1 MVRANH
7 PTMEQDLRMA
17 LWNNPRLIDQFIHE
31 DPADFNQKDL
41 DVVAGWRNFK
51 SGDFI
56 LCKVVRG
63 VGIFIPHDEPQDFY
77 AVYALSTPFLMLWP
91 EIPALVRTTLLPFED
106 VIVYDGSMAAY
117 NIRFGPGFCKM
128 ASDWYINAKE
138 RGLIK
143 NTIPDMPLTVDEQIH
158 QREIANKSV
167 KRYFK
172 SYLKGK
178 RLSEKII
185 ERDLQTIEGFSTFL
199 ISTFAETT
207 TLREIT
213 YEMLEAYL
221 DSMQGEVAR
230 FTIVGLKRF
239 FTYLEE
245 TERME
250 YELAEDILATLGSI

>member
-1 MVRANH
+1 M
-7 PTMEQDLRMA
+7 
-17 LWNNPRLIDQFIHE
+17 
-31 DPADFNQKDL
+31 
-41 DVVAGWRNFK
+41 
-51 SGDFI
+51 
-56 LCKVVRG
+56 
-63 VGIFIPHDEPQDFY
+63 
-77 AVYALSTPFLMLWP
+77 
-91 EIPALVRTTLLPFED
+91 
-106 VIVYDGSMAAY
+106 
-117 NIRFGPGFCKM
+117 
-128 ASDWYINAKE
+128 
-138 RGLIK
+138 
-143 NTIPDMPLTVDEQIH
+143 
-158 QREIANKSV
+158 